1 VPVLNCFAQA
11 SNWFLPSRQA
21 ALLLV
26 LQVRALAQAAEER
39 APAVA

>member
-11 SNWFLPSRQA
+11 SNWFLPSRPA

-26 LQVRALAQAAEER
+26 LQVRALAAEER